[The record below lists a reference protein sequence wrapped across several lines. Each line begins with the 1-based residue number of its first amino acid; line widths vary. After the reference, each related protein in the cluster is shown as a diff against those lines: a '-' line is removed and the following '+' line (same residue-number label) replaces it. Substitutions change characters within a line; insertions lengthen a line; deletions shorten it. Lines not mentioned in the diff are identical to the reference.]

1 MADLTY
7 IQQKAVEKAARD
19 DAGSMAAATPLPGP
33 AATAFLDGPIQVGK
47 WSVRKMVMSDW
58 KALQKINSGVMLN
71 AGELDK
77 PKEIRV
83 EHWTEQTDNELVWI
97 LTHPPG
103 EIREALKAGVEAFCR
118 RCTAET
124 EDSIVVPAEYLAL
137 QMAVMEQINRA
148 NATIL
153 SHEDASKKEGGETH
167 FFPGAE
173 RPPTDSAGTLTSS
186 AA

>member
-7 IQQKAVEKAARD
+7 IQQKAFEKAARD
-19 DAGSMAAATPLPGP
+19 DAGSMASAMPLPGP
-33 AATAFLDGPIQVGK
+33 AASAFLYGPIQVGK

-58 KALQKINSGVMLN
+58 KVLQKINSGVMLN
-71 AGELDK
+71 AAELDK

-83 EHWTEQTDNELVWI
+83 ENWTEQTDNELIWI
-97 LTHPPG
+97 LTHTPD
-103 EIREALKAGVEAFCR
+103 EIREALRAGFEAFCR

-124 EDSIVVPAEYLAL
+124 EDSIVVPSEYFAL
-137 QMAVMEQINRA
+137 QKAVMEQINGA

-167 FFPGAE
+167 FFPVAE
-173 RPPTDSAGTLTSS
+173 RPAMDSAGTLNSS